1 LTKNA
6 LGIAQSFKIMGGP
19 ARLTINS
26 DHHNA
31 GAIKIAIDEVMSR
44 LLALEARYS
53 RFKPDSLISQINA
66 RAGTGVFTP
75 IDLETQSLIDLA
87 DQLWRE
93 TKGLFDPTVGVLNQL
108 WDFRTGR
115 ANTHGQLRHLIE
127 KVGWDK
133 VESDERGIRLP
144 QTGMEIDL
152 GGLVKEFA
160 ADAAAAILRDAGC
173 QSALIELAGDIV
185 AIGSGVDGK
194 AWQIGIRD
202 PQAPLKSIVSVRVT
216 NAAVC
221 SSGNYARRFWQNGRF
236 VSHLLHPRTGQ
247 PIDGPCSVTVIEESA
262 LIAGAVATVGCLQ
275 DEVHAESWLRQSG
288 LPWLLID
295 KENKCY
301 GPIRC
306 NRPNQP

>member
-1 LTKNA
+1 
-6 LGIAQSFKIMGGP
+6 MGGP
-19 ARLTINS
+19 ARVTINS
-26 DHHNA
+26 DHDNA
-31 GAIKIAIDEVMSR
+31 GAIEIVIDEVMSR
-44 LLALEARYS
+44 LLDLEARYS

-75 IDLETQSLIDLA
+75 IDLEAQSLINLA

-115 ANTHGQLRHLIE
+115 ANTHVQLSPLIE
-127 KVGWDK
+127 KVGWDR
-133 VESDERGIRLP
+133 VERDERGIRLP
-144 QTGMEIDL
+144 QAGMEIDL

-185 AIGSGVDGK
+185 AIGSGADGK

-202 PQAPLKSIVSVRVT
+202 PQAPAKSIVSVLLT

-221 SSGNYARRFWQNGRF
+221 SSGNYARRFIHKGKF

-247 PIDGPCSVTVIEESA
+247 PIDGPCSVTVIGESA
-262 LIAGAVATVGCLQ
+262 LVAGAIATAGCLQ
-275 DEVHAESWLRQSG
+275 EKINAESWLRQSG
-288 LPWLLID
+288 LPWLVID
-295 KENKCY
+295 KENQCF
-301 GPIRC
+301 GPLGYSRST
-306 NRPNQP
+306 P

>member
-1 LTKNA
+1 LIEEA
-6 LGIAQSFKIMGGP
+6 SRIIRSFRIMGGP
-19 ARLTINS
+19 ARVTINS

-44 LLALEARYS
+44 LLTLEARYS
-53 RFKPDSLISQINA
+53 RFKPGSLISQINA

-75 IDLETQSLIDLA
+75 IDLETQSLIDLS

-115 ANTHGQLRHLIE
+115 ANTHVQLIHLLE
-127 KVGWDK
+127 KVGWDR
-133 VESDERGIRLP
+133 VEIDERGIRLP
-144 QTGMEIDL
+144 EAGMEIDF

-160 ADAAAAILRDAGC
+160 ADAAAAILRDAEC

-185 AIGSGVDGK
+185 AIGTEPHDR
-194 AWQIGIRD
+194 AWQIGITD
-202 PQAPLKSIVSVRVT
+202 PQAPARSIASVQLT

-221 SSGNYARRFWQNGRF
+221 SSGNYARRFLHNGKL

-247 PIDGPCSVTVIEESA
+247 PIDGPCSVTVIGESA
-262 LIAGAVATVGCLQ
+262 LVAGAIATVGCLHS
-275 DEVHAESWLRQSG
+275 EVLAESWLRQSA
-288 LPWLLID
+288 LPWLVID
-295 KENKCY
+295 KHNQCS
-301 GPIRC
+301 GPLGCSRSK
-306 NRPNQP
+306 P